1 MKKIIAIL
9 VVALSFSFTTQ
20 AQKGKKN
27 KLERLT
33 VAQQTELA
41 VKKMTLNLD
50 LTTSQQNQI
59 KPLLAEKIAKR
70 KEMQEQKKAMKE
82 SGEKR
87 VKPSAAERF
96 EKKNKALDNKI
107 AFKAEMKRI
116 LDKQQFERFEKIN
129 KKKAH
134 KAKKKM
140 KNKKRRKASKKK
152 HKEHEKK

>member
-9 VVALSFSFTTQ
+9 VVALSFSLTTQ

-59 KPLLAEKIAKR
+59 KPLLADKFVKR
-70 KEMQEQKKAMKE
+70 KETLEQKKAMKE
-82 SGEKR
+82 SGKKR
-87 VKPSAAERF
+87 IKLSADERF
-96 EKKNKALDNKI
+96 EKKSNALDAQI
-107 AFKAEMKRI
+107 TFKAEMVLLALFAI
-116 LDKQQFERFEKIN
+116 L
-129 KKKAH
+129 
-134 KAKKKM
+134 
-140 KNKKRRKASKKK
+140 
-152 HKEHEKK
+152 